1 LEEHSREFQHKKDV
15 YYPGGIMKLY
25 FYPSACSF
33 VVRII
38 LNELGLAF
46 QDDKVDLRERK
57 TEDGRDF
64 LTVNPKGG
72 VPALQL
78 DNGKVITEVQVIL
91 QYLADSNNAYQL
103 LPAVGQLERYTT
115 LEWMNYVST
124 ELHKSIGLFFLP
136 TLSEEMKATVLQPL
150 IARRLKF
157 INDQLSKGTYLLG
170 DHFTLPDAYLFVML
184 QWAKYHKIDLSS
196 YPKLIAYEEQLSQR
210 PSIVKSREQ
219 EKSR

>member
-1 LEEHSREFQHKKDV
+1 
-15 YYPGGIMKLY
+15 MKLY

-46 QDDKVDLRERK
+46 QDDKVDFRDRK
-57 TEDGRDF
+57 TEDGQDF
-64 LTVNPKGG
+64 LALNPKGA

-78 DNGKVITEVQVIL
+78 DDGKVITEVQVIL
-91 QYLADSNNAYQL
+91 QYLADTNNAHQL
-103 LPAVGQLERYTT
+103 LPAVGQYERYAT

-124 ELHKSIGLFFLP
+124 ELHKSIGLYFLP
-136 TLSEEMKATVLQPL
+136 TVSEEMKANILLPL
-150 IARRLKF
+150 IYRRFKF
-157 INDQLSKGTYLLG
+157 IDHQLSKGTYLLG

-184 QWAKYHKIDLSS
+184 QWAKHHQIDFSK
-196 YPKLIAYEEQLSQR
+196 YQNITAYDEKLSQR